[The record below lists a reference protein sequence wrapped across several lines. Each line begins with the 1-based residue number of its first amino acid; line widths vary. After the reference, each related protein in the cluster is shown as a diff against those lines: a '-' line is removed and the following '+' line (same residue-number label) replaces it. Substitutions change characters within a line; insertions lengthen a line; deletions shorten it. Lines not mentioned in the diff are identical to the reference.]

1 MLITLVIMLLTT
13 FFSLRCRLG
22 LYLPTISFI
31 GSTFMMS
38 ACIELSRFGI
48 FPWQRATLLVAKGAK
63 KYIFCTNPI
72 FFSIFTCFYMFF
84 TKHPFKNPLI

>member
-31 GSTFMMS
+31 GSTFMIS
-38 ACIELSRFGI
+38 ACIEPSRFGI

-63 KYIFCTNPI
+63 NI
-72 FFSIFTCFYMFF
+72 FFAPIQLFFYFYMF
-84 TKHPFKNPLI
+84 